1 MSFAVSGKG
10 GMQKERVR
18 MEAGS
23 LSRSPTINREN
34 LPAQLFAYRSR
45 GLQKINPI

>member
-10 GMQKERVR
+10 GMQKKRVR

-23 LSRSPTINREN
+23 LSGRQ
-34 LPAQLFAYRSR
+34 QLTGRICQPSFSLIVHAAC
-45 GLQKINPI
+45 KK